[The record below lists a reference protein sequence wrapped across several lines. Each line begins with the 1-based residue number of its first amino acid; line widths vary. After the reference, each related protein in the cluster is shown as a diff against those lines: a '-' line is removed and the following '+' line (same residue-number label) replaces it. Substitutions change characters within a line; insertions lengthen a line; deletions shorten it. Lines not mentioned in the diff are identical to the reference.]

1 MINRY
6 TYKDPIFQTNARNQN
21 LRIESENSILSVFR
35 LISGTINCTD
45 IYRNKEYKF
54 RTNYFNFPFAN
65 NESINQS
72 VVLNNFPDEV
82 KLKDLDTYF
91 KRSKFNS
98 AFYDSI
104 KSELIKCLIAEKE
117 NNHLEAFFYL
127 YRIIEG
133 ISYSIPLIY
142 VSKHKSYNKTYK
154 QLQSFFNK
162 EQDGELAFFKRFVTE
177 TFKDEEFFKST
188 IDINIE
194 EIDIEEIREE
204 YYNLYLGKMKDASV
218 KEKTENE
225 EIKITFIGF
234 YEFIIELRNRFFH
247 FTKGSWMDNL
257 SSTELLFP
265 DYFFKPIVNHGINW
279 VSLILFEIIKVDFE
293 KGIK

>member
-91 KRSKFNS
+91 KRSKFN
-98 AFYDSI
+98 Y
-104 KSELIKCLIAEKE
+104 
-117 NNHLEAFFYL
+117 
-127 YRIIEG
+127 
-133 ISYSIPLIY
+133 
-142 VSKHKSYNKTYK
+142 
-154 QLQSFFNK
+154 
-162 EQDGELAFFKRFVTE
+162 
-177 TFKDEEFFKST
+177 
-188 IDINIE
+188 
-194 EIDIEEIREE
+194 
-204 YYNLYLGKMKDASV
+204 
-218 KEKTENE
+218 
-225 EIKITFIGF
+225 
-234 YEFIIELRNRFFH
+234 
-247 FTKGSWMDNL
+247 
-257 SSTELLFP
+257 
-265 DYFFKPIVNHGINW
+265 
-279 VSLILFEIIKVDFE
+279 
-293 KGIK
+293 